1 MGRLAYVIAGLLLI
15 PLLDVLFLAYVAS
28 ALLGWQ
34 WTILLVVLT
43 ALLGMLFVRAEGRH
57 TLRKIQQ
64 ALGEGRAPTNEII
77 DGGMLI
83 AAGAFLLT
91 PGLVTDAIGF
101 ILVLPI
107 TRIPLRMALKKF
119 LIVPYVDKQTGGF
132 ATGKVYT
139 FGFPGDDDSSRT
151 PGGWSPGGGGSG
163 GGGGSAGSGG
173 IFGRFGS
180 GDGGSEDTV
189 DLGPESYEVEFED
202 EETDD
207 ETGTGGRN

>member
-1 MGRLAYVIAGLLLI
+1 MGRLRYVFAALLLI

-28 ALLGWQ
+28 ALLGWE
-34 WTILLVVLT
+34 WTMLLVVLT

-57 TLRKIQQ
+57 TVRKIQQ
-64 ALGEGRAPTNEII
+64 ALSEGRAPTNEFI

-119 LIVPYVDKQTGGF
+119 LIVPYVDNKTGGF
-132 ATGKVYT
+132 ATGNVYT

-151 PGGWSPGGGGSG
+151 PGGWTPGGGGGGSG
-163 GGGGSAGSGG
+163 SGGGGSSGG
-173 IFGRFGS
+173 IFGGFGS
-180 GDGGSEDTV
+180 GGGGDPEDTV
-189 DLGPESYEVEFED
+189 DLGPESYDVEFED
-202 EETDD
+202 EDD
-207 ETGTGGRN
+207 ETGTGDRA